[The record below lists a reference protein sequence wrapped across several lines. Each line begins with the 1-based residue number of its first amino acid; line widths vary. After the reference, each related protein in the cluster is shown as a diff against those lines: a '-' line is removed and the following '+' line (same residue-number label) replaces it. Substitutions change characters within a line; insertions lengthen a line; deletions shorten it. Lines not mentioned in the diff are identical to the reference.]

1 VPSAPTLVSPA
12 NGATGV
18 STTPTLDWSDVTGAT
33 SYDVQV
39 CSDSGCTN
47 VVRSQTGLTASQWT
61 VSPALNNSTTYY
73 WRARAVNSCG
83 AGAWST
89 TWNFTTVNGGGTLR
103 NRLLNPGFE
112 SGRVNWTEY
121 SSGGYAIITNS
132 TSNPP
137 RSGSWYAWEG
147 GYNNATEYIYQDV
160 TIPSNATQA
169 YVQFWYRITTNETST
184 TTCYDS
190 MRVEVRRPSDNALL
204 ATLLTLCNYHRT
216 SSYVQSSQLNVLNFK
231 GQTIRLRFITTT
243 DSSLPTN
250 FFIDDVALMA
260 DGN

>member
-1 VPSAPTLVSPA
+1 VPVPGDYDGDGQTDIAVWRPSDGIWYVLRSTAGVYYQQWGTQGDVPVVDVLRMPSTL
-12 NGATGV
+12 T
-18 STTPTLDWSDVTGAT
+18 
-33 SYDVQV
+33 
-39 CSDSGCTN
+39 
-47 VVRSQTGLTASQWT
+47 
-61 VSPALNNSTTYY
+61 
-73 WRARAVNSCG
+73 
-83 AGAWST
+83 
-89 TWNFTTVNGGGTLR
+89 

-121 SSGGYAIITNS
+121 SSGGYPIITNS

-137 RSGSWYAWEG
+137 HSGSWYAWEG

-190 MRVEVRRPSDNALL
+190 MKVEVRRPSDNALL